1 MYLWKFYFGL
11 IGNKEFI
18 NLAIT
23 QLNKS
28 RLQSTK
34 NYILFGNSIEWTD
47 WLHLYTIHAFI
58 YNDFINLI
66 HIGVMFDTPLDK
78 ELSPWEDLYQVCV
91 LQSYYLVNIFYF
103 LIMYVSV
110 TQ

>member
-1 MYLWKFYFGL
+1 
-11 IGNKEFI
+11 
-18 NLAIT
+18 
-23 QLNKS
+23 
-28 RLQSTK
+28 
-34 NYILFGNSIEWTD
+34 
-47 WLHLYTIHAFI
+47 
-58 YNDFINLI
+58 
-66 HIGVMFDTPLDK
+66 MFDTPLDK